1 MHHESRNRG
10 IFNEPVNAKALKL
23 PDYHR
28 IVKQPMDLGTVKG
41 RLLSLEYDQLEPF
54 VSDMRLVFSNAML
67 YNPPTNH
74 VHKAATA

>member
-41 RLLSLEYDQLEPF
+41 RLLSLEYDQLEHQTGP
-54 VSDMRLVFSNAML
+54 
-67 YNPPTNH
+67 
-74 VHKAATA
+74 